1 MNTDLFFVL
10 DGSGSIGSSN
20 FDRVRQFEHDFV
32 SKMEIGPNDNQ
43 IGTIVFSG
51 EAQMQFSLNAYQSK
65 SDLLSAIQTI
75 VYPSGST
82 NTPDG
87 LCKLVRYG
95 FVEQNGA
102 RPTSAAIFR
111 VAIVMTDGKSNQQS
125 QECGWDTLQ
134 AADAVH
140 NLKPPVLVYAI
151 GVTNNVNDQE
161 LQAIASSPSYIT
173 YLDSFNENI
182 LQEAQEEHI
191 YQVCKTGTHRK
202 CNSTDSPSGCK

>member
-20 FDRVRQFEHDFV
+20 FDQVRQFEYDFV
-32 SKMEIGPNDNQ
+32 NKMEIGPNDNQ

-51 EAQMQFSLNAYQSK
+51 EAQMQFSLNTYQSK

-75 VYPSGST
+75 AYPGGST

-95 FVEQNGA
+95 FIEQNGA

-111 VAIVMTDGKSNQQS
+111 VAIVMTDGRSNKDS
-125 QECGWDTLQ
+125 QECGWNTIQ
-134 AADAVH
+134 AAEAVH
-140 NLKPPVLVYAI
+140 NLKPSVLVYAI
-151 GVTNNVNDQE
+151 GVTSSVNDQE
-161 LQAIASSPSYIT
+161 LQAIASSTSDIT
-173 YLDSFNENI
+173 YLDSFNENL
-182 LQEAQEEHI
+182 LQEAQEDHI
-191 YQVCKTGTHRK
+191 DQVCKTGTIAD
-202 CNSTDSPSGCK
+202 NSSEI